1 MRIGILTGGGDVSP
15 LNAAIRAVCRR
26 AFHYGW
32 EVYGILDGYRGL
44 IEGQVIQLTL
54 ESVEGILNVGGTML
68 YSSRTNPQK
77 VENGVQRCME
87 TAKKHR
93 LDAVVA
99 IGGDDTLGAAYVLSQ
114 AGLPAV
120 GIPKTID
127 NDVAETEY
135 CLGFDTAT
143 NVVVDALDRLRTTAA
158 SHHRVLVC
166 EVMGRAVGW
175 VAIVGGM
182 AGGADYIFC
191 PEVPDKLE
199 SVIEHILKQRERG
212 KKFSIVV
219 VSEGARIEGIG
230 QAVEELGTDAY
241 GNPLLRKRGIGQR
254 LADAIGEATGFN
266 TRYVALGHIQRGG
279 SPTAFDRATATRF
292 GIAAV
297 DLIKEGKI
305 GYMVALKGREIVP
318 VELERIAGITQLVPR
333 EFIEAA
339 KAMC

>member
-1 MRIGILTGGGDVSP
+1 MRIGILTGGGDASP